1 MPNQQRISDVLQGN
15 QITDLR
21 KQKLAHLSSG
31 EKQKIA
37 MSAVQVHDPD
47 SYVLDEP
54 SANLDDASCLI
65 LARALNALKQ
75 QGKTILIADHRI
87 YYLLDIVDRI
97 IYMDN
102 GAIANQWIQREFKQ
116 LDPDYLSL
124 IGIRSSAA
132 ITLKDVVAASSQPEN
147 SGNKRSESDVLQLHH
162 LAVGHGLRKEP
173 LLQGINLSIKK
184 GEVVVL
190 TGKNG
195 IGKTMFAQTLCGL
208 QKEKSGNIT
217 FNDQVLSKKKRVQKF
232 WFVLQD
238 ADYQLFSD
246 SVMHEL
252 LLGLDNTQANR
263 ALAAKLLQ
271 ELGLE
276 QVKDQHPVFLSGGQ
290 KQRVNFA
297 VGLMRQ
303 PEYLIL
309 DEPTFGLDAR
319 NMKRMQKL
327 IKEYSDRGI
336 RFIIISHDF
345 EFALRLGCPT
355 IHMDA
360 YRVKKT

>member
-15 QITDLR
+15 QITNLR
-21 KQKLAHLSSG
+21 NQKLAHLSSG

-47 SYVLDEP
+47 IYVLDEP

-132 ITLKDVVAASSQPEN
+132 ITLKDVAAASSQPEN

-184 GEVVVL
+184 GEVIVL
-190 TGKNG
+190 TDKNG
-195 IGKTMFAQTLCGL
+195 IGKTTFAQTLCGL

-276 QVKDQHPVFLSGGQ
+276 QLKDQHPVFFIGGP
-290 KQRVNFA
+290 KAKGHLCRW
-297 VGLMRQ
+297 
-303 PEYLIL
+303 
-309 DEPTFGLDAR
+309 LDATA
-319 NMKRMQKL
+319 
-327 IKEYSDRGI
+327 GI
-336 RFIIISHDF
+336 FDIR
-345 EFALRLGCPT
+345 
-355 IHMDA
+355 
-360 YRVKKT
+360 

>member
-47 SYVLDEP
+47 IYVLDEP

-132 ITLKDVVAASSQPEN
+132 ITLRMLRRRHRSRKIVGTNAANQMYCNCIILLSVMACEKSRCC
-147 SGNKRSESDVLQLHH
+147 KESISR
-162 LAVGHGLRKEP
+162 LRK
-173 LLQGINLSIKK
+173 
-184 GEVVVL
+184 
-190 TGKNG
+190 
-195 IGKTMFAQTLCGL
+195 
-208 QKEKSGNIT
+208 
-217 FNDQVLSKKKRVQKF
+217 
-232 WFVLQD
+232 
-238 ADYQLFSD
+238 
-246 SVMHEL
+246 
-252 LLGLDNTQANR
+252 
-263 ALAAKLLQ
+263 
-271 ELGLE
+271 
-276 QVKDQHPVFLSGGQ
+276 VKWSF
-290 KQRVNFA
+290 
-297 VGLMRQ
+297 
-303 PEYLIL
+303 
-309 DEPTFGLDAR
+309 
-319 NMKRMQKL
+319 
-327 IKEYSDRGI
+327 
-336 RFIIISHDF
+336 
-345 EFALRLGCPT
+345 
-355 IHMDA
+355 
-360 YRVKKT
+360 